1 MTGKLLRCYYNGN
14 MAYKS
19 KIRRIGNSLGILL
32 PKELLEDM
40 RVQEGDELSFDKTSG
55 TYKITP
61 VPAADPEFEQAMKI
75 FKSVTDRYKNALREL
90 AK

>member
-1 MTGKLLRCYYNGN
+1 

-19 KIRRIGNSLGILL
+19 KIRRVGNSLGILL
-32 PKELLEDM
+32 PKELLEDL

-55 TYKITP
+55 TYKVTP
-61 VPAADPEFEQAMKI
+61 SPAVDPEFERAMEV
-75 FKSVTDRYKNALREL
+75 FRSVTDRYKNALREL